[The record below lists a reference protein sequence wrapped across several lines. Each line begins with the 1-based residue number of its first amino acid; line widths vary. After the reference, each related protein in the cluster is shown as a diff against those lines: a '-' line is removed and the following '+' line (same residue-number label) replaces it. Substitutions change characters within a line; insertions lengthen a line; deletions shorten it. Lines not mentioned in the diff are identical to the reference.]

1 MAHWELRTSIK
12 SLLPIIH
19 NPLPSNYEVSF
30 CGSCHKVIPVLGWRF
45 APACCAAQSVIRRG
59 PCCSVPH
66 HRLAQAAQ
74 LKHRSGLQQLRAPAK
89 KMKTSI
95 LLFSTGVKRIMW
107 CGLTGRSTGPIAAG
121 RHLGDKS
128 LAQIPARR
136 NGPVS
141 YDVRPR
147 TQKASRI
154 FVHPKGDLNAYFP
167 FFSCGRL
174 PLRVG

>member
-1 MAHWELRTSIK
+1 MT
-12 SLLPIIH
+12 SLLLTNH
-19 NPLPSNYEVSF
+19 NPLASNYRFGF
-30 CGSCHKVIPVLGWRF
+30 CGAGTKVIPVRGWRF

-59 PCCSVPH
+59 PCCAVPR
-66 HRLAQAAQ
+66 HRLARAAQ

-121 RHLGDKS
+121 RHLGYKS

-147 TQKASRI
+147 I
-154 FVHPKGDLNAYFP
+154 
-167 FFSCGRL
+167 
-174 PLRVG
+174 